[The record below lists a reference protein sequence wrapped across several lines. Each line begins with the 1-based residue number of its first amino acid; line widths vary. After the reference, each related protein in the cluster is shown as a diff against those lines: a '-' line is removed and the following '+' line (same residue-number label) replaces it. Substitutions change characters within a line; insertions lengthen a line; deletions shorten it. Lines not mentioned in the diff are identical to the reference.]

1 MDTNNLDTLLAAMN
15 QEVSSS
21 EGLFRHLKDSV
32 QAEEFDNDL
41 SDLWYSGNIRYG
53 ALTEQGE
60 KTLQRKYNLNYTQ
73 LQETLDDLFN
83 AGFAEGLL
91 QDIEGSGLVDEDE
104 DDLLDMFR
112 KGGVIKAGLGDV
124 LFGQPKFQEAQAY
137 KLKEA
142 VARAKEQGDVEPEQQ
157 VDTESEEES
166 VEDTLLSLDLAD
178 NPLPKGIKDSDA
190 EYFQVLRAEYLT
202 RYLQGNA
209 PKGFTAVSFEKQL
222 KKIGLQKFGDSKKA
236 EQLVAYVTAKPPEEF
251 VEFIST
257 QSEGEVPTAKE
268 GGHLIP
274 KYIGA
279 GKIINKVSEATRAEV
294 EAGKRAKNIAA
305 EAGSM
310 AIKPK
315 KKAKKTSGGSTT
327 ATAEIELPKLSSAD
341 EDRIYETYVDG
352 LIRSTTDTP
361 SVAAGNKPSDAI
373 EFFNDADAILA
384 TGKTRVVSRK
394 LAKQVVDAADV
405 FKNEETQELAKIAVY
420 LAERQL
426 PVPQEFV
433 ADLTASLRKNVTN
446 KGKVETTWIN
456 FAKTNNDELKA
467 IKEQELYECFDSI
480 KDVKNTSYKPT
491 KKRNDSLARRGQ
503 DIRTD
508 NSAIGKEARIQF
520 NTDSPRILDHAT
532 EAYKDIAK
540 PTAEEWQTYVDTGA
554 IPERFK
560 DAEKYHIPNGDKK
573 TKQFVKAH
581 LKRVQEITFERAYY
595 QTLYPG
601 QDINFTTAFRATSDA
616 APVPQKSWTRVKN
629 PDPEHIVNVDGS
641 PKKAVAVHTTK
652 YDNGAKNADGSS
664 KLDDY
669 PLHPDSYPTGVY
681 FTVDGYQL
689 PIKALHGNVGKALRE
704 DVKKL
709 RELLFEAEPE
719 TMNKLADA
727 VKRGDIVAIEQIK
740 ASFNKEFREQLTSY
754 AKKCEEYDLITRTVD
769 QVHHYNKTLTD
780 QLIEALQANGF
791 DPTKA
796 TEAYANYRNTTAYL
810 EDFLIL
816 PQLLH
821 TGPRG
826 IHNMEGAIPTSVM
839 GKIMSY
845 VRTGDAVTSQKAQ
858 KMIISQTNG
867 RAKEAI
873 EDLIYESAGKF
884 SKAKQGL
891 LKYSN
896 NSKKYAAAL
905 ERLAKLRDR
914 LRTKIQ
920 TEAYWAFSDRDAK
933 LKGNLSDFLSRESLL
948 TYNEMKRG
956 GQLQYIKYFE

>member
-1 MDTNNLDTLLAAMN
+1 MGINIFNM
-15 QEVSSS
+15 S
-21 EGLFRHLKDSV
+21 ENSPDIVTDDVGSTFRHLKDSV

-41 SDLWYSGNIRYG
+41 SDLWYSGNVRYG

-83 AGFAEGLL
+83 AGLAEGLL
-91 QDIEGSGLVDEDE
+91 QDIEGSGFVDEDE

-137 KLKEA
+137 KLKDV
-142 VARAKEQGDVEPEQQ
+142 VARAKEQGDVEPEEQ
-157 VDTESEEES
+157 VDTEPEEES
-166 VEDTLLSLDLAD
+166 IESTLLSLDLTE

-236 EQLVAYVTAKPPEEF
+236 EQLVAYVTAKPSEDF
-251 VEFIST
+251 VEFINA
-257 QSEGEVPTAKE
+257 QLEGEVPTAKE
-268 GGHLIP
+268 GGNLISMF
-274 KYIGA
+274 KI
-279 GKIINKVSEATRAEV
+279 GKIINAVSDATRAEV
-294 EAGKRAKNIAA
+294 REAKRAANTAA

-315 KKAKKTSGGSTT
+315 RKAKGASSESAK
-327 ATAEIELPKLSSAD
+327 AAAEIELPKLSTAE
-341 EDRIYETYVDG
+341 EDRIFETYVDG

-373 EFFNDADAILA
+373 EFFNDANAILA

-394 LAKQVVDAADV
+394 LAKQAVDAAKV
-405 FKNEETQELAKIAVY
+405 FKNEDTDELAKIAVY
-420 LAERQL
+420 LAEHKR

-433 ADLTASLRKNVTN
+433 ADLTASLRINAIH
-446 KGKVETTWIN
+446 KGVLKTTWID
-456 FAKTNNDELKA
+456 FAKMNSDELKA
-467 IKEQELYECFDSI
+467 IKEQELYACFDSI
-480 KDVKNTSYKPT
+480 KDIKDTAYKPT

-508 NSAIGKEARIQF
+508 NSAITKEARIQF
-520 NTDSPRILDHAT
+520 NTDSPAILDHAT

-554 IPERFK
+554 IPKRFR

-581 LKRVQEITFERAYY
+581 LNRVQEITFERAYY

-601 QDINFTTAFRATSDA
+601 QDINFTTAFRATSDT

-641 PKKAVAVHTTK
+641 PKKTVAVHTTK

-664 KLDDY
+664 RLDDY

-709 RELLFEAEPE
+709 RELLFEADPE
-719 TMNKLADA
+719 AMNKLADA
-727 VKRGDIVAIEQIK
+727 VKRGDIVAVEQIK

-754 AKKCEEYDLITRTVD
+754 AKKCEEYDLITRTAD
-769 QVHHYNKTLTD
+769 QIHHYNKTLTD

-796 TEAYANYRNTTAYL
+796 TEAYANYRHTTAYL

-821 TGPRG
+821 TGVRG
-826 IHNMEGAIPTSVM
+826 IHNIEGAIPTSTM

-845 VRTGDAVTSQKAQ
+845 VRLGDAPTSQKAQ

-867 RAKEAI
+867 RAREAI
-873 EDLIYESAGKF
+873 ENLIYESAGKL
-884 SKAKQGL
+884 STARL
-891 LKYSN
+891 RVLKYLN
-896 NSKKYAAAL
+896 NPKKLAAAL
-905 ERLAKLRDR
+905 ERLAKLKDR
-914 LRTKIQ
+914 LQTKIK
-920 TEAYWAFSDRDAK
+920 TETYYAFSDKDAN
-933 LKGNLSDFLSRESLL
+933 LKGNISDYLSQESLMA
-948 TYNEMKRG
+948 YNEMKRG
-956 GQLQYIKYFE
+956 GRLQYIKYFE

>member
-1 MDTNNLDTLLAAMN
+1 MDTNNFDALLDVMN
-15 QEVSSS
+15 QEDSSP
-21 EGLFRHLKDSV
+21 EKLFRHLKDNV

-41 SDLWYSGNIRYG
+41 SDLWYSGNVRYG

-83 AGFAEGLL
+83 AGLAEGLL
-91 QDIEGSGLVDEDE
+91 QDIEGSGFVDEDE

-142 VARAKEQGDVEPEQQ
+142 VAESQEEEP
-157 VDTESEEES
+157 EEES
-166 VEDTLLSLDLAD
+166 VEDTLLSLDLAE

-209 PKGFTAVSFEKQL
+209 PKGFTAISFEKQL

-236 EQLVAYVTAKPPEEF
+236 EQLVAYVTAKPSEEF

-257 QSEGEVPTAKE
+257 QSEEEVPTAKE
-268 GGHLIP
+268 GGNLIP
-274 KYIGA
+274 KYINA
-279 GKIINKVSEATRAEV
+279 GKIINADREAIM
-294 EAGKRAKNIAA
+294 AGVKEYKQAKNIAA

-315 KKAKKTSGGSTT
+315 KQAKEASGRSTKP
-327 ATAEIELPKLSSAD
+327 AAEIELPKLSSAD
-341 EDRIYETYVDG
+341 EDRIFETYVDG

-384 TGKTRVVSRK
+384 TGKTRVVSRQ
-394 LAKQVVDAADV
+394 LAKQAVEAAEV
-405 FKNEETQELAKIAVY
+405 FKNEETKELAKIAIY

-446 KGKVETTWIN
+446 KGKTGTTWIN

-532 EAYKDIAK
+532 EAYKSIEA
-540 PTAEEWQTYVDTGA
+540 PTAKEWQDYVDTGV

-560 DAEKYHIPNGDKK
+560 DAEMYHIPNGDKK

-616 APVPQKSWTRVKN
+616 APVPQKSWTRVEN

-641 PKKAVAVHTTK
+641 PKKTVAVHTTK
-652 YDNGAKNADGSS
+652 YDNGAKNADGTS

-689 PIKALHGNVGKALRE
+689 PIQALRGNVGKVLRE

-709 RELLFEAEPE
+709 RELLFEVEPE

-727 VKRGDIVAIEQIK
+727 VKRGDIVAVEQIK

-754 AKKCEEYDLITRTVD
+754 AKKCEEYDLITRNAD
-769 QVHHYNKTLTD
+769 QVHHFNKTLTD
-780 QLIEALQANGF
+780 QLIEMLQANGF

-821 TGPRG
+821 TGPGG
-826 IHNMEGAIPTSVM
+826 IHNMKGAIPTSVM

-867 RAKEAI
+867 RAREAI
-873 EDLIYESAGKF
+873 EDLIYESAGKL

-905 ERLAKLRDR
+905 ERLAKLKDR
-914 LRTKIQ
+914 LQTKIK
-920 TEAYWAFSDRDAK
+920 TEAYYAFSDKDAN
-933 LKGNLSDFLSRESLL
+933 LKGNISDYLSRESLM

>member
-1 MDTNNLDTLLAAMN
+1 MGINIFNM
-15 QEVSSS
+15 S
-21 EGLFRHLKDSV
+21 ENSPDIVTDDVGSTFRHLKDSV

-41 SDLWYSGNIRYG
+41 SDLWYSGNVRYG

-83 AGFAEGLL
+83 AGLAEGLL
-91 QDIEGSGLVDEDE
+91 QDIEGSGFVDEDE

-137 KLKEA
+137 KLKDV
-142 VARAKEQGDVEPEQQ
+142 VARAKEQGDVEPEEQ
-157 VDTESEEES
+157 VDTEPEEES
-166 VEDTLLSLDLAD
+166 IESTLLSLDLTE

-236 EQLVAYVTAKPPEEF
+236 EQLVAYVTAKPSEDF
-251 VEFIST
+251 VEFINA
-257 QSEGEVPTAKE
+257 QLEGEVPTAKE
-268 GGHLIP
+268 GGNLISMF
-274 KYIGA
+274 KI
-279 GKIINKVSEATRAEV
+279 GKIINAVSDATRAEV
-294 EAGKRAKNIAA
+294 REAKRAANTAA

-315 KKAKKTSGGSTT
+315 RKAKGASSESAK
-327 ATAEIELPKLSSAD
+327 AAAEIELPKLSTAE
-341 EDRIYETYVDG
+341 EDRIFETYVDG

-373 EFFNDADAILA
+373 EFFNDANAILA

-394 LAKQVVDAADV
+394 LAKQAVDAAKV
-405 FKNEETQELAKIAVY
+405 FKNEDTDELAKIAVY
-420 LAERQL
+420 LAEHKR

-433 ADLTASLRKNVTN
+433 ADLTASLRINAIH
-446 KGKVETTWIN
+446 KGVLKTTWID
-456 FAKTNNDELKA
+456 FAKMNSDELKA
-467 IKEQELYECFDSI
+467 IKEQELYACFDSI
-480 KDVKNTSYKPT
+480 KDIKDTAYKPT

-508 NSAIGKEARIQF
+508 NSAITKEARIQF
-520 NTDSPRILDHAT
+520 NTDSPGILDHAT

-554 IPERFK
+554 IPKRFR

-581 LKRVQEITFERAYY
+581 LNRVQEITFERAYY

-601 QDINFTTAFRATSDA
+601 QDINFTTAFRATSDT

-641 PKKAVAVHTTK
+641 PKKTVAVHTTK

-664 KLDDY
+664 RLDDY

-709 RELLFEAEPE
+709 RELLFEADPE
-719 TMNKLADA
+719 AMNKLADA
-727 VKRGDIVAIEQIK
+727 VKRGDIVAVEQIK

-754 AKKCEEYDLITRTVD
+754 AKKCEEYDLITRTAD
-769 QVHHYNKTLTD
+769 QIHHYNKTLTD

-796 TEAYANYRNTTAYL
+796 TEAYANYRHTTAYL

-821 TGPRG
+821 TGVRG
-826 IHNMEGAIPTSVM
+826 IHNIEGAIPTSTM

-845 VRTGDAVTSQKAQ
+845 VRLGDAPTSQKAQ

-867 RAKEAI
+867 RVREAI
-873 EDLIYESAGKF
+873 ENLIYESAGKL
-884 SKAKQGL
+884 STARL
-891 LKYSN
+891 RVLKYLN
-896 NSKKYAAAL
+896 NPKKPAAAL
-905 ERLAKLRDR
+905 ERLVKLKDR
-914 LRTKIQ
+914 LQTKIK
-920 TEAYWAFSDRDAK
+920 TEAYYAFSDKDAN
-933 LKGNLSDFLSRESLL
+933 LKGNISDYLSQESLMA
-948 TYNEMKRG
+948 YNEMKRG
-956 GQLQYIKYFE
+956 GRLQYIKYFE